1 MRMIWWHW
9 LIEIRPCSRCFTNRR
24 WDNDFLT
31 IRKIFKEETL
41 GTIYRFE
48 SRFER
53 WRPAVNKNAWRET
66 SSVEE
71 AGGLLFDLGS
81 HLIDQAI
88 VLFGEPTQI
97 YAEVEK
103 RRPGA
108 TADDDSFVALKFAS
122 GITAHLW
129 MNAVSAVQGPRFRVL
144 GRRGSYQKF
153 GLDPQE
159 DALRAGKRPKTE
171 GANWGVEPSE
181 RWGELKYLDG
191 DTNVEKRLESEPGA
205 YTEFYRRLERAVR
218 HGEAPPVHAEQ
229 AVKTMRIIENAVAIA
244 KSKQ

>member
-1 MRMIWWHW
+1 M
-9 LIEIRPCSRCFTNRR
+9 
-24 WDNDFLT
+24 
-31 IRKIFKEETL
+31 
-41 GTIYRFE
+41 
-48 SRFER
+48 
-53 WRPAVNKNAWRET
+53 
-66 SSVEE
+66 
-71 AGGLLFDLGS
+71 LFDLGS